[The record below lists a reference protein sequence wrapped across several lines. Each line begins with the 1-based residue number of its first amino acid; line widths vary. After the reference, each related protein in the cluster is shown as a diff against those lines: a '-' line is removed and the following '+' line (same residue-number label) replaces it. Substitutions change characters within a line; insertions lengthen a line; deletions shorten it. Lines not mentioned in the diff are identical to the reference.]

1 VETNPD
7 ALELEIGTSEF
18 VSAMA
23 YDAYG
28 NPAEDPVFVWQSAS
42 GLGAVV
48 PITTNGDT
56 IAYVAGTTAGADTL
70 ECTCSGVTV
79 TVEVTILPGTGDRL
93 EINPVS
99 VTVVAGRDYQFSAAV
114 TDEFGNEL
122 DDAVT
127 WTTSAGVISSSGLL
141 TASTVAR
148 SGTVTAHAGTMT
160 VVALV
165 KIVPDVLAEIVA
177 DPVEAEVTVG
187 SYISLSGEGRDQYGN
202 AIADAELEWSTDH
215 GTISTLTE
223 PGTAA
228 LFVAPT
234 TPGTATVNVSSGD
247 LGADVELTIVAG
259 NIARI
264 EVDPAAV
271 VLEIGEAAI
280 VNATAVDLYGNELDV
295 GEMDWSSTIGSVTP
309 SSEGDS
315 AELAAGDEVGSGAL
329 TVSVSGKSAV
339 VSVTV
344 LESDGGMTTGETA
357 ALALGAVALAVAVLV
372 LILYLLGR
380 KKKGGQDQAPTPPP
394 EAPPPAQ

>member
-1 VETNPD
+1 
-7 ALELEIGTSEF
+7 
-18 VSAMA
+18 
-23 YDAYG
+23 
-28 NPAEDPVFVWQSAS
+28 
-42 GLGAVV
+42 
-48 PITTNGDT
+48 
-56 IAYVAGTTAGADTL
+56 
-70 ECTCSGVTV
+70 
-79 TVEVTILPGTGDRL
+79 
-93 EINPVS
+93 
-99 VTVVAGRDYQFSAAV
+99 
-114 TDEFGNEL
+114 
-122 DDAVT
+122 
-127 WTTSAGVISSSGLL
+127 
-141 TASTVAR
+141 
-148 SGTVTAHAGTMT
+148 MT

-187 SYISLSGEGRDQYGN
+187 SYISLSAEGRDQYGN

-215 GTISTLTE
+215 GTISALTE
-223 PGTAA
+223 LGTAA

-259 NIARI
+259 DIARI